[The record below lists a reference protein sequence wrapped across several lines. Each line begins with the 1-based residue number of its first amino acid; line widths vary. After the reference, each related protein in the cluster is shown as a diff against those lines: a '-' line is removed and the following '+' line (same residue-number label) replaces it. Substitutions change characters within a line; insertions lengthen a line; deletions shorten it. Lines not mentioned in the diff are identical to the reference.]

1 MPTPPE
7 KLKEG
12 EDRVAWIK
20 GGNYWRQAVFYK
32 ILSEYSTDT
41 GSTDPHLRGDSPLE
55 SIRFEYV
62 DPDSKG
68 EIQINRIP
76 VSGEEMGM
84 VNTQIKEAWEDIQGK
99 RFTKGCEDPECEW
112 CGLTN
117 N

>member
-32 ILSEYSTDT
+32 ILSEYTDGET
-41 GSTDPHLRGDSPLE
+41 LNAPLE
-55 SIRFEYV
+55 DIRFEYV

-68 EIQINRIP
+68 EIQIKRIP

-84 VNTQIKEAWEDIQGK
+84 VNTQIKEAWDDIQGK
-99 RFTKGCEDPECEW
+99 RFTEGCEEPDCEW
-112 CGLTN
+112 CGLSSN
-117 N
+117 